1 MAATDEGSVNENL
14 VEQISKNLANT
25 RYTFGVSS
33 KQYQTVLEML
43 KASIAH
49 LEKQKLAGRKNDT
62 SHVENLILLLER
74 ELKI

>member
-1 MAATDEGSVNENL
+1 MPATDEGSINENL
-14 VEQISKNLANT
+14 VQQISKNLANT

-43 KASIAH
+43 KTSIAD
-49 LEKQKLAGRKNDT
+49 LEQQKLCGRKNDT
-62 SHVENLILLLER
+62 SDVENLILLLER

>member
-1 MAATDEGSVNENL
+1 MPAADGGSINGNL
-14 VEQISKNLANT
+14 VEQISKNLTNT

-43 KASIAH
+43 KASIAD

-62 SHVENLILLLER
+62 SDVENLILLLER